1 MGERETTPTLLLIVR
16 CYKSIKKIKYSQNEV
31 KMIKENLGK
40 KLKILRKKEGISQ
53 EAFAL
58 RIGMDRTYYASVEAG
73 KRNISIINLKKI
85 SDGFNVSLS
94 ELFQGVL

>member
-1 MGERETTPTLLLIVR
+1 
-16 CYKSIKKIKYSQNEV
+16 
-31 KMIKENLGK
+31 MITENLGK